1 MEYENFKEKVELTI
15 TYEEYQKLRKTCNY
29 QFWKIFLIASLIIIL
44 FFSIALIPPDP
55 LPIEEVVISDIFVIM
70 VMFFL
75 LKIRYVLFS
84 KLDYK
89 RFAKNKNQV
98 EYKVY
103 FYDKYIKLENEKMN
117 LKINYEEIKKIKITS
132 TDIYIIVNTKNIIPI
147 PKHKINMNLIDYLY
161 DRIPK
166 TKIKKKIAIEE
177 QQENLEKY
185 EKVKIGLI
193 VLFVLTII
201 SIWASMF
208 LILLTPQKENVPLPL
223 TFNYTYVAYYLLPI
237 PVLSI
242 ILGIIYRIKGLKCT
256 KNIIAG
262 IIVTGIILLEG
273 SVSFLTNDE
282 IDYKNITTY
291 RDAIGITLPSQ
302 GKYYKINWDESY
314 LLNHKSNY
322 IIFTNPKEEKAF
334 FEELQNSKNWL
345 TKKEISTNIENLLT
359 PATCESVNQE
369 CYYSIY
375 IKELNTH
382 NTLPVQNGVYHIY
395 AMTYSRDKSYLD
407 IEEYIYNYKETNY

>member
-15 TYEEYQKLRKTCNY
+15 AYEEYQKLRKTCSY
-29 QFWKIFLIASLIIIL
+29 QFWKTFLIASLIIIL

-84 KLDYK
+84 KIDYK

-117 LKINYEEIKKIKITS
+117 LKISYEEIKKIKITN

-273 SVSFLTNDE
+273 SVSFLINDE
-282 IDYKNITTY
+282 IDYKHITTY
-291 RDAIGITLPSQ
+291 QDVIGITLPSQ

-345 TKKEISTNIENLLT
+345 TKKEVSTNIENLLT

-407 IEEYIYNYKETNY
+407 IEEYIYNYKE

>member
-98 EYKVY
+98 EYKIY

-237 PVLSI
+237 PELSI

-273 SVSFLTNDE
+273 SVSFLINDE

-395 AMTYSRDKSYLD
+395 AMTYSKDKSYLD
-407 IEEYIYNYKETNY
+407 IEEYIYNYKE

>member
-15 TYEEYQKLRKTCNY
+15 AYEEYQKLRKTCSY
-29 QFWKIFLIASLIIIL
+29 QFWKTFLIASLIIIL

-273 SVSFLTNDE
+273 SVSFLINDE

-382 NTLPVQNGVYHIY
+382 NTLPAHNGVYHIY
-395 AMTYSRDKSYLD
+395 AMTYSRDKYYLD
-407 IEEYIYNYKETNY
+407 IEEYIYNYKE

>member
-166 TKIKKKIAIEE
+166 TRIKKKIAIEE

-242 ILGIIYRIKGLKCT
+242 ILGIIYRIKGLKYT

-273 SVSFLTNDE
+273 SVSFLINDE

-291 RDAIGITLPSQ
+291 RDVIGITLPSQ

-407 IEEYIYNYKETNY
+407 IEEYIYNYKE

>member
-1 MEYENFKEKVELTI
+1 MEYENFKEKLELTI

-291 RDAIGITLPSQ
+291 QDVIGITLPSQ

-395 AMTYSRDKSYLD
+395 AMTYSKDKSYLD
-407 IEEYIYNYKETNY
+407 IEEYIYNYKE

>member
-15 TYEEYQKLRKTCNY
+15 TYEEYKKLRKTCNY
-29 QFWKIFLIASLIIIL
+29 QFWKTFLIASLIIIL

-55 LPIEEVVISDIFVIM
+55 LSIEEIVISDIFVIM

-201 SIWASMF
+201 SIWASMI
-208 LILLTPQKENVPLPL
+208 LILLIAQKENVPLPL

-273 SVSFLTNDE
+273 SVSFLINDE

-291 RDAIGITLPSQ
+291 RDVIGITLPSQ

-322 IIFTNPKEEKAF
+322 IIFTNPKEEKTF

-407 IEEYIYNYKETNY
+407 IEEYIYNYKE

>member
-98 EYKVY
+98 EYKIY

-273 SVSFLTNDE
+273 SVSFLINDE

-291 RDAIGITLPSQ
+291 QDVIGITLPSQ

-407 IEEYIYNYKETNY
+407 IEEYIYNYKE

>member
-55 LPIEEVVISDIFVIM
+55 LPIEAVVISDIFVIM

-117 LKINYEEIKKIKITS
+117 LKINYEEIKKIKITN

-273 SVSFLTNDE
+273 SVSFLINDE
-282 IDYKNITTY
+282 IDYKHITTY
-291 RDAIGITLPSQ
+291 QDVIGITLPSQ

-334 FEELQNSKNWL
+334 FEELQNSENWL

-359 PATCESVNQE
+359 PATCKSVNQE

-407 IEEYIYNYKETNY
+407 IEEYIYNYKE

>member
-1 MEYENFKEKVELTI
+1 MTESL
-15 TYEEYQKLRKTCNY
+15 KLR
-29 QFWKIFLIASLIIIL
+29 L
-44 FFSIALIPPDP
+44 
-55 LPIEEVVISDIFVIM
+55 
-70 VMFFL
+70 
-75 LKIRYVLFS
+75 R
-84 KLDYK
+84 
-89 RFAKNKNQV
+89 
-98 EYKVY
+98 
-103 FYDKYIKLENEKMN
+103 
-117 LKINYEEIKKIKITS
+117 
-132 TDIYIIVNTKNIIPI
+132 
-147 PKHKINMNLIDYLY
+147 
-161 DRIPK
+161 
-166 TKIKKKIAIEE
+166 KKIAIEE

-273 SVSFLTNDE
+273 SVSFLINDE

-322 IIFTNPKEEKAF
+322 HIHK
-334 FEELQNSKNWL
+334 SKR
-345 TKKEISTNIENLLT
+345 
-359 PATCESVNQE
+359 
-369 CYYSIY
+369 
-375 IKELNTH
+375 
-382 NTLPVQNGVYHIY
+382 G
-395 AMTYSRDKSYLD
+395 KSLF
-407 IEEYIYNYKETNY
+407 

>member
-291 RDAIGITLPSQ
+291 RDVIGITLPSQ

-407 IEEYIYNYKETNY
+407 IEEYIYNYKE

>member
-1 MEYENFKEKVELTI
+1 MDYENFKEKVELTI
-15 TYEEYQKLRKTCNY
+15 TYEEYQELKKVCNY
-29 QFWKIFLIASLIIIL
+29 KFWKTFIIAALIIIL

-55 LPIEEVVISDIFVIM
+55 LSIEEIVISDIFVIM

-201 SIWASMF
+201 SIWASMI
-208 LILLTPQKENVPLPL
+208 LILLIAQKENVPLFL
-223 TFNYTYVAYYLLPI
+223 TFNYTWVAYYVLPI
-237 PVLSI
+237 PILSI

-273 SVSFLTNDE
+273 SVSFLINDE

-291 RDAIGITLPSQ
+291 RDVIGITLPSQ

-322 IIFTNPKEEKAF
+322 IIFTNPKEEKTF

-407 IEEYIYNYKETNY
+407 IEEYIYNYKE

>member
-15 TYEEYQKLRKTCNY
+15 AYEEYQKLRKTCSY
-29 QFWKIFLIASLIIIL
+29 QFWKTFLIASLIIIL

-273 SVSFLTNDE
+273 SVSFLINDE

-291 RDAIGITLPSQ
+291 RDVIGITLPSQ

-395 AMTYSRDKSYLD
+395 AMTYSKDKSYLD
-407 IEEYIYNYKETNY
+407 IEEYIYNYKE

>member
-15 TYEEYQKLRKTCNY
+15 TYEEYQKLRKTCSY

-273 SVSFLTNDE
+273 SVSFLINDE

-395 AMTYSRDKSYLD
+395 AMTYSKDKSYLD
-407 IEEYIYNYKETNY
+407 IEEYIYNYKE

>member
-273 SVSFLTNDE
+273 SVSFLINDE

-291 RDAIGITLPSQ
+291 RDVIGITLPSQ

-382 NTLPVQNGVYHIY
+382 NTLPVQNGVYQIY
-395 AMTYSRDKSYLD
+395 AMTYSKDKSYLD
-407 IEEYIYNYKETNY
+407 IEEYIYNYKE

>member
-98 EYKVY
+98 EYKIY

-407 IEEYIYNYKETNY
+407 IEEYIYNYKE

>member
-382 NTLPVQNGVYHIY
+382 NTLPVQNGVYQIY
-395 AMTYSRDKSYLD
+395 AMTYSKDKSYLD
-407 IEEYIYNYKETNY
+407 IEEYIYNYKE

>member
-29 QFWKIFLIASLIIIL
+29 QFWKTFLIASLIIIL

-55 LPIEEVVISDIFVIM
+55 LSIEEVVISDIFVIV

-84 KLDYK
+84 KIDYK

-201 SIWASMF
+201 SIWASML
-208 LILLTPQKENVPLPL
+208 LILLTTQKENVPLPL

-273 SVSFLTNDE
+273 SVSFLINDE

-291 RDAIGITLPSQ
+291 RDVIGITLPSQ

-322 IIFTNPKEEKAF
+322 IIFTNQKEEKAF

-382 NTLPVQNGVYHIY
+382 NTLPVQNGAYHIY
-395 AMTYSRDKSYLD
+395 AMTYSKDKSYLD
-407 IEEYIYNYKETNY
+407 IEEYIYNYKE

>member
-1 MEYENFKEKVELTI
+1 
-15 TYEEYQKLRKTCNY
+15 
-29 QFWKIFLIASLIIIL
+29 
-44 FFSIALIPPDP
+44 
-55 LPIEEVVISDIFVIM
+55 
-70 VMFFL
+70 
-75 LKIRYVLFS
+75 
-84 KLDYK
+84 
-89 RFAKNKNQV
+89 
-98 EYKVY
+98 
-103 FYDKYIKLENEKMN
+103 
-117 LKINYEEIKKIKITS
+117 
-132 TDIYIIVNTKNIIPI
+132 
-147 PKHKINMNLIDYLY
+147 
-161 DRIPK
+161 
-166 TKIKKKIAIEE
+166 
-177 QQENLEKY
+177 
-185 EKVKIGLI
+185 
-193 VLFVLTII
+193 
-201 SIWASMF
+201 MF

-256 KNIIAG
+256 KNIITG

-273 SVSFLTNDE
+273 SVSFLINDE

-291 RDAIGITLPSQ
+291 QDVIGITLPSQ

-334 FEELQNSKNWL
+334 FEELQNIKNWL

-395 AMTYSRDKSYLD
+395 AMTYSKDKSYLD
-407 IEEYIYNYKETNY
+407 IEEYIYNYKE

>member
-273 SVSFLTNDE
+273 SVSFLINDE

-407 IEEYIYNYKETNY
+407 IEEYIYNYKE

>member
-291 RDAIGITLPSQ
+291 QDVIGITLPSQ

-407 IEEYIYNYKETNY
+407 IEEYIYNYKE

>member
-117 LKINYEEIKKIKITS
+117 LKINYEEVKKIKITS

-273 SVSFLTNDE
+273 SVSFLINDE

-407 IEEYIYNYKETNY
+407 IEEYIYNYKE

>member
-29 QFWKIFLIASLIIIL
+29 QFWKTFLIASLIIIL
-44 FFSIALIPPDP
+44 FFSIALIPPNP

-161 DRIPK
+161 DQIPK

-273 SVSFLTNDE
+273 SVSFLINDE

-382 NTLPVQNGVYHIY
+382 NTLPVQNGVYQIY
-395 AMTYSRDKSYLD
+395 AMTYSKDKSYLD
-407 IEEYIYNYKETNY
+407 IEEYIYNYKE

>member
-262 IIVTGIILLEG
+262 IIATGIILLEG
-273 SVSFLTNDE
+273 SVSFLINDE

-291 RDAIGITLPSQ
+291 RDVIGITLPSQ

-407 IEEYIYNYKETNY
+407 IEEYIYNYKE

>member
-15 TYEEYQKLRKTCNY
+15 TYEEYKKLRKTCNY
-29 QFWKIFLIASLIIIL
+29 QFCKTFLIASLIIIL

-84 KLDYK
+84 KIDYK

-117 LKINYEEIKKIKITS
+117 LKISYEEIKKIKITN

-201 SIWASMF
+201 SIWASML
-208 LILLTPQKENVPLPL
+208 LILLTTQKENVPLPL

-273 SVSFLTNDE
+273 SVSFLINDE
-282 IDYKNITTY
+282 IDYKHITTY
-291 RDAIGITLPSQ
+291 QDVIGITLPSQ

-334 FEELQNSKNWL
+334 FEELQNSENWL

-359 PATCESVNQE
+359 PATCKSVNQE

-407 IEEYIYNYKETNY
+407 IEEYIYNYKE

>member
-15 TYEEYQKLRKTCNY
+15 TYEEYKKLRKTCNY
-29 QFWKIFLIASLIIIL
+29 QFWKTFLIASLIIIL

-55 LPIEEVVISDIFVIM
+55 LSIEEVVISDIFVIM

-273 SVSFLTNDE
+273 SVSFLINDE

-291 RDAIGITLPSQ
+291 RDVIGITLPSQ

-322 IIFTNPKEEKAF
+322 IIFTNPKEEKTF

-407 IEEYIYNYKETNY
+407 IEEYIYNYKE

>member
-273 SVSFLTNDE
+273 SVSFLINDE

-291 RDAIGITLPSQ
+291 RDVIGITLPSQ

-345 TKKEISTNIENLLT
+345 TKKEISTNIENLLI

-395 AMTYSRDKSYLD
+395 AMTYSKDKSYLD
-407 IEEYIYNYKETNY
+407 IEEYIYNYKE

>member
-29 QFWKIFLIASLIIIL
+29 QFWKTFLITSLIIIL
-44 FFSIALIPPDP
+44 FFSIALIPPDH

-273 SVSFLTNDE
+273 SVSFLINDE

-291 RDAIGITLPSQ
+291 RDVIGITLPSQ

-334 FEELQNSKNWL
+334 FEELQNIKNWL

-395 AMTYSRDKSYLD
+395 AMTYSKDKSYLD
-407 IEEYIYNYKETNY
+407 IEEYIYNYKE

>member
-117 LKINYEEIKKIKITS
+117 LKINYEELKKIKITS

-273 SVSFLTNDE
+273 SVSFLINDE

-407 IEEYIYNYKETNY
+407 IEEYIYNYKE

>member
-15 TYEEYQKLRKTCNY
+15 AYEEYQKLRKTCSY
-29 QFWKIFLIASLIIIL
+29 QFWKTFLIASLIIIL

-55 LPIEEVVISDIFVIM
+55 LPIEEVVISDIFVIV

-201 SIWASMF
+201 SIWASML
-208 LILLTPQKENVPLPL
+208 LILLTTQKENVPLPL

-273 SVSFLTNDE
+273 SVSFLINDE
-282 IDYKNITTY
+282 IDYKHITTY
-291 RDAIGITLPSQ
+291 QDVIGITLPSQ

-334 FEELQNSKNWL
+334 FEELQNSENWL

-395 AMTYSRDKSYLD
+395 AMTYSKDKSYLD
-407 IEEYIYNYKETNY
+407 IEEYIYNYKE

>member
-15 TYEEYQKLRKTCNY
+15 TYEEYQKLRKTCSY
-29 QFWKIFLIASLIIIL
+29 QFWKTFLIASLIIIL

-98 EYKVY
+98 EYKIY

-291 RDAIGITLPSQ
+291 QDAIGITLPSQ

-395 AMTYSRDKSYLD
+395 AMTYSKDKSYLD
-407 IEEYIYNYKETNY
+407 IEEYIYNYKE

>member
-15 TYEEYQKLRKTCNY
+15 TYEEYQKLRKTCSY

-98 EYKVY
+98 EYKIY

-273 SVSFLTNDE
+273 SVSFLINDE

-407 IEEYIYNYKETNY
+407 IEEYIYNYKE

>member
-15 TYEEYQKLRKTCNY
+15 AYEEYQKLRKTCSY
-29 QFWKIFLIASLIIIL
+29 QFWKTFLIASLIIIL

-273 SVSFLTNDE
+273 SVSFLINDE

-302 GKYYKINWDESY
+302 GKYSKIHWDETY

-395 AMTYSRDKSYLD
+395 AMTYSKDKSYLD
-407 IEEYIYNYKETNY
+407 IEEYIYNYKE

>member
-98 EYKVY
+98 EYKIY

-273 SVSFLTNDE
+273 SVSFLINDE

-395 AMTYSRDKSYLD
+395 AMTYSKDKSYLD
-407 IEEYIYNYKETNY
+407 IEEYIYNYKE

>member
-15 TYEEYQKLRKTCNY
+15 AYEEYQKLRKTCSY
-29 QFWKIFLIASLIIIL
+29 QFWKTFLIASLIIIL

-273 SVSFLTNDE
+273 SVSFLINDE

-291 RDAIGITLPSQ
+291 RDVIGINLPSQ

-322 IIFTNPKEEKAF
+322 IIFTNQKEEKAF

-395 AMTYSRDKSYLD
+395 AMTYSKDKSYLD
-407 IEEYIYNYKETNY
+407 IEEYIYNYKE

>member
-98 EYKVY
+98 EYKIY

-147 PKHKINMNLIDYLY
+147 PKHKINMNLIDYLD

-201 SIWASMF
+201 SIWASML

-273 SVSFLTNDE
+273 SVSFLINDE

-291 RDAIGITLPSQ
+291 RDVIGITLPSQ

-395 AMTYSRDKSYLD
+395 AMTYSKDKSYLD
-407 IEEYIYNYKETNY
+407 IEEYIYNYKE

>member
-147 PKHKINMNLIDYLY
+147 PKHKINMSLIDYLY

-208 LILLTPQKENVPLPL
+208 LILLTPQKENVPLSL

-273 SVSFLTNDE
+273 SVSFLINDE

-345 TKKEISTNIENLLT
+345 TKKEVSTNLESFLT

-407 IEEYIYNYKETNY
+407 IEEYIYNYKE

>member
-15 TYEEYQKLRKTCNY
+15 AYEEYQKLRKTCSY
-29 QFWKIFLIASLIIIL
+29 QFWKTFLIASLIIIL

-98 EYKVY
+98 EYKIY

-273 SVSFLTNDE
+273 SVSFLINDE

-291 RDAIGITLPSQ
+291 RDVIGITLPSQ

-395 AMTYSRDKSYLD
+395 TMTYSKDKSYLD
-407 IEEYIYNYKETNY
+407 IEEYIYNYKE

>member
-44 FFSIALIPPDP
+44 FFSIALIPPNP

-273 SVSFLTNDE
+273 SVSFLINDE

-291 RDAIGITLPSQ
+291 RDVIGITLPSQ

-395 AMTYSRDKSYLD
+395 AMTYSRDKYYLD
-407 IEEYIYNYKETNY
+407 IEEYIYNYKE

>member
-395 AMTYSRDKSYLD
+395 AMTYARDKSYLD
-407 IEEYIYNYKETNY
+407 IEEYIYNYKE

>member
-273 SVSFLTNDE
+273 SVSFLINDE

-322 IIFTNPKEEKAF
+322 IIFTNPKEEKDF

-345 TKKEISTNIENLLT
+345 TKKEVSTNLESFLA

-407 IEEYIYNYKETNY
+407 IEEYIYNYKE